1 VDGETTGEA
10 AGERN
15 GEAARAT
22 TGATNEASAA
32 VLREPAHRASEKAV
46 GYWRLGAAVTTVAV
60 GTPATLASLLV
71 PEAPWWVR
79 PVGPVVA
86 AALLVWTLVMPSLRY
101 RIHRWEVTPT
111 AVHTRAGWLSI
122 DQRIAP
128 LSRVQT
134 VDSAQGPVMRLF
146 GLRSITVT
154 TASAAGPI
162 TIACLDDDVA
172 RRVVAD
178 LTAITGASP
187 GDAT

>member
-1 VDGETTGEA
+1 MDGDLTDDGGGA
-10 AGERN
+10 AYDG
-15 GEAARAT
+15 T
-22 TGATNEASAA
+22 PA
-32 VLREPAHRASEKAV
+32 VLREPAHRASERAV
-46 GYWRLGAAVTTVAV
+46 GYWRLGAATTTVVVA
-60 GTPATLASLLV
+60 TPAVLATLLV
-71 PEAPWWVR
+71 PGLPWWVR
-79 PVGPVVA
+79 PAGPLLA
-86 AALLVWTLVMPSLRY
+86 AALVVWTLVMPTLRY
-101 RIHRWEVTPT
+101 RVHRWEVTPT

-146 GLRSITVT
+146 GLRTVTVT

-162 TIACLDDDVA
+162 TISCLDDAVA

-178 LTAITGASP
+178 LTAITGSSP